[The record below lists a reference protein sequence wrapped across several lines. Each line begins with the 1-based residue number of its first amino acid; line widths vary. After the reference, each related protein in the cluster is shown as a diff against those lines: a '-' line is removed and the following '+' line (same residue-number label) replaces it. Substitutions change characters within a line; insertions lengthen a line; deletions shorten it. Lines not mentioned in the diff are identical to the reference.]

1 MRQFLVKT
9 KRTVLACGLRGKS
22 GLPIVFMH
30 GLSANRLCFQFMEDA
45 LHKAL
50 LVTTLTYDLRGRGK
64 SEKPQG
70 EYSPLVHA
78 RDLDALLHARPL
90 AKLAS
95 GKPVI
100 IAHSLG
106 AYAALQYAAA
116 HPENLRALI
125 LLDGGGP
132 LNRAEALRIYALLRM
147 SFIRL
152 GRRFKSEDAYL
163 DLVRRSPLV
172 KKWSPQMEALLRYD
186 MITDAEGTG
195 LNLPVHVIE
204 SELASAG
211 GSLSALKSLKGL
223 WKFGFPLPAFRS
235 IQCAVLVVRAVRR
248 NLFPGDSVLSR
259 RSLLELKKNLPQIE
273 SIEVEANHY
282 SMLLEDQP
290 AMNAGIADFLRR
302 LEKPS
307 AVRVR
312 KSGKGPGLR
321 ARRGK
326 NAKKKGQAGRKLKN

>member
-1 MRQFLVKT
+1 MFL
-9 KRTVLACGLRGKS
+9 
-22 GLPIVFMH
+22 H
-30 GLSANRLCFQFMEDA
+30 GLSANRMCFQFLEDA
-45 LHKAL
+45 LHQL
-50 LVTTLTYDLRGRGK
+50 LVCTTLTYDLRGRGK
-64 SEKPQG
+64 SAKPQG
-70 EYSPLVHA
+70 EYGPLVHA

-90 AKLAS
+90 ATLARS
-95 GKPVI
+95 KPVI

-116 HPENLRALI
+116 HPDNLRGLI

-152 GRRFKSEDAYL
+152 GRRFKSEEAYL

-172 KKWSPQMEALLRYD
+172 KKWSPQMETLLRYD
-186 MITDAEGTG
+186 MVTDSRGTG
-195 LNLPVHVIE
+195 LDLPVHVIE

-211 GSLSALKSLKGL
+211 GSLSALKSLKGF
-223 WKFGFPLPAFRS
+223 WKFGFPLPAFRN
-235 IQCAVLVVRAVRR
+235 IRCPVLVVRAVKR
-248 NLFPGDSVLSR
+248 NLFPGDSVLTR
-259 RSLLELKKNLPQIE
+259 RSLLELKKNLPQVE
-273 SIEVEANHY
+273 SIEIEANHY

-302 LEKPS
+302 LDKPL
-307 AVRVR
+307 AARVR
-312 KSGKGPGLR
+312 KSGKRPGLG

-326 NAKKKGQAGRKLKN
+326 NAKKKGQARRKLKN